1 MLGVA
6 KVVTNLP
13 AEARAKWLKVMEA
26 RSIEEKIEAL
36 EEFLSSVPKHKG
48 TENLREWA
56 TKRLAELREEAE
68 FRKKK
73 KVGRGASFFIE
84 KSGDVQVAVIGPPN
98 VGKSSIVAA
107 LTGARTKIADYPG
120 STTEPVP
127 GMLKHKDIL
136 IQLIDT
142 PPIISSS
149 TSSVN
154 SRVLGLIR
162 NADALV
168 LVVDVLED
176 SVNSILKLKEYLES
190 RGILIT
196 KPKGRVII
204 ERERSGRS
212 GVRFALMGKLIDCTM
227 DDVRKLLESYRI
239 NNALVKVYGEVTL
252 DDVENGLFEN
262 RSYKPTVVVINKA
275 DVRPEYAVEKAKEVS
290 NLLTSVPV
298 IVASAINKQG
308 IDRLGEELVKVLE
321 LIRVYT
327 KQPGMEISKKPLVL
341 MKGSTVR
348 DVAVKVHSKLLEG
361 FMYAKIWGPSAKYP
375 GERVGLSHTLMDG
388 DIVEIHSRS

>member
-1 MLGVA
+1 M
-6 KVVTNLP
+6 VTNLP

-120 STTEPVP
+120 STTEPIP

>member
-1 MLGVA
+1 M
-6 KVVTNLP
+6 VTNLP

-26 RSIEEKIEAL
+26 RSIEEKIKAL

-68 FRKKK
+68 LRKRKK
-73 KVGRGASFFIE
+73 VSRRASFFIE
-84 KSGDVQVAVIGPPN
+84 KSGDVQAAVIGPPN
-98 VGKSSIVAA
+98 VGKSIIVAA
-107 LTGARTKIADYPG
+107 LTGAKTRISDYPG
-120 STTEPVP
+120 STAEPVP
-127 GMLKHKDIL
+127 GMLKHKDML

-142 PPIISSS
+142 PPITPGS
-149 TSSVN
+149 TSSMN
-154 SRVLGLIR
+154 SRVIGLIR

-176 SVNSILKLKEYLES
+176 PVNSVLRLKEHLES

-196 KPKGRVII
+196 KPRGRVII
-204 ERERSGRS
+204 ERERAGRS

-262 RSYKPTVVVINKA
+262 RSYKPTVVVVNKA
-275 DVRPEYAVEKAKEVS
+275 DVRPDYAVEKAKEIGD
-290 NLLTSVPV
+290 LLIGVPV
-298 IVASAINKQG
+298 IVASAINRKG
-308 IDRLGEELVKVLE
+308 IDRLGEELIKVLE

-327 KQPGMEISKKPLVL
+327 KQPGMEVSEKPLVL
-341 MKGSTVR
+341 MKSSTVR

-375 GERVGLSHTLMDG
+375 GEKVGLGHILMDG